1 MLAFE
6 GRITQKISILGK
18 PIDTGFK
25 LFGLS
30 DGGYLYTWE
39 ATRSGLNE
47 GAILDGH
54 KFSITILDITIQTF
68 LTPI

>member
-6 GRITQKISILGK
+6 GRTTQKISIPGK

-39 ATRSGLNE
+39 ATRPGLNE
-47 GAILDGH
+47 GAILDGN
-54 KFSITILDITIQTF
+54 KFSITILGTTIQTF
-68 LTPI
+68 LTPT